1 MKLKQTRSASRRR
14 HNAGWTCAAL
24 ALVLGLAMTRPGNA
38 QARQLKLLVFGDSLS
53 AGYGLPYD
61 EGFEPMLQAALRKA
75 GRDVQILEGGVSGDT
90 TAGGRAR
97 LDWALAG
104 KPDAVLLE
112 LGANDALRAT
122 DPKVTEANLTSM
134 LDNLGSKHIPVLL
147 SGMLAPPNLG
157 PAYGAQFRAVYQ
169 KLSQRPGVLFD
180 LFFLQG
186 IAGDP
191 ALIQADHLHPNAEGV
206 RRIVARILPLVEK
219 LMDGVDQSK

>member
-1 MKLKQTRSASRRR
+1 MKINATRSFGRVAARL
-14 HNAGWTCAAL
+14 CAT
-24 ALVLGLAMTRPGNA
+24 LGLAGALSLTLPARA
-38 QARQLKLLVFGDSLS
+38 DARQLKLLVFGDSLA

-61 EGFEPMLQAALRKA
+61 EGFEPLLQGALRKD

-90 TAGGRAR
+90 TAGGKAR

-122 DPKVTEANLTSM
+122 DPKVTEANLTAM
-134 LDNLGSKHIPVLL
+134 LDNLESKHIPVLL

-157 PAYGAQFRAVYQ
+157 PAYGAQFREVYQ
-169 KLSQRPGVLFD
+169 KLSHRPGVMFD

-186 IAGDP
+186 VAGDP
-191 ALIQADHLHPNAEGV
+191 TLVQGDRLHPNAEGV

-219 LMDGVDQSK
+219 LLDRIPQS